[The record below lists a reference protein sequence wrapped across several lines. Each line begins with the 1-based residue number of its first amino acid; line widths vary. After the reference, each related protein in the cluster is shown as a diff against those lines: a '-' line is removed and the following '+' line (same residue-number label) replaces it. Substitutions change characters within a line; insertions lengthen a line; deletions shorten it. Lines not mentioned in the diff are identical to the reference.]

1 MKAVGYSRQE
11 QMKMARTAQIAWLY
25 YVHGENQQAIA
36 DKVGLNRTAVSRVL
50 TDARLKGIVSFDV
63 QYPWR
68 DRFLENEITRRFGLD
83 EAIVVVC
90 PEKETA
96 PVLAA
101 VGMAAARWLGGNLG
115 SATRISVSWGLS
127 LRAMIEAIVP
137 SLNEKLVV
145 VQAIGATG
153 TEANTSD
160 GPFLAQRLAE
170 KLGAQLQLLHA
181 PLLVD
186 NESVRDALLRDKHI
200 SAVLQSARRSD
211 IAFVG
216 VGLPT
221 PDENNLVRA
230 GYVTREQARELSSA
244 GAVGDICARYYDMS
258 GKLLDI
264 DLNRRVM
271 GVSPTEMEQVGKVVG
286 VSAGPQKSRSVLG
299 ALRGQYLDVLV
310 TDQTVAEY
318 VLANR
323 EASNDGADPSAA
335 PRKPSLPRAK
345 RRKNTSGRLT

>member
-1 MKAVGYSRQE
+1 MKGYSHQE
-11 QMKMARTAQIAWLY
+11 QIKMARTAQIAWLY
-25 YVHGENQQAIA
+25 HLCGENQQAIA
-36 DKVGLNRTAVSRVL
+36 DKVGLSRTAVSRVL
-50 TDARLKGIVSFDV
+50 NDARLKGIVTFDV

-68 DRFLENEITRRFGLD
+68 DRFLEEELIRHFGLE

-90 PEKETA
+90 LEEETA
-96 PVLAA
+96 SVLAA

-115 SATRISVSWGLS
+115 SATRVSVAWGLS

-137 SLNEKLVV
+137 SQNEKLVV

-221 PDENNLVRA
+221 P
-230 GYVTREQARELSSA
+230 G
-244 GAVGDICARYYDMS
+244 
-258 GKLLDI
+258 
-264 DLNRRVM
+264 
-271 GVSPTEMEQVGKVVG
+271 
-286 VSAGPQKSRSVLG
+286 
-299 ALRGQYLDVLV
+299 
-310 TDQTVAEY
+310 
-318 VLANR
+318 
-323 EASNDGADPSAA
+323 
-335 PRKPSLPRAK
+335 RKQPRA
-345 RRKNTSGRLT
+345 SGVYDPGAGTRAQQRGCGWRHLCTLL